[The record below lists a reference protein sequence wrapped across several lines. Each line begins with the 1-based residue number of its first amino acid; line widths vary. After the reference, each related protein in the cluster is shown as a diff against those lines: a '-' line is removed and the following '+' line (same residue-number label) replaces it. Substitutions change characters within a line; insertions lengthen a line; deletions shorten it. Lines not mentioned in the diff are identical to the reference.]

1 MLGMELCKN
10 YQVAALSPVQWLP
23 YALEPMVELLDTIK
37 GRLSLLCKKA
47 LVAFVW
53 RKAWKLCTSAS

>member
-1 MLGMELCKN
+1 
-10 YQVAALSPVQWLP
+10 
-23 YALEPMVELLDTIK
+23 MVELLDTIK